1 MNCKTTLENRTCV
14 WYNDCM
20 NKALK
25 YRLYPTKT
33 QMQLFARTFGCCR
46 KVWNLMLSDKIESY
60 KTTGKFVAV
69 TPARYKSDHPYL
81 KEVDSLA
88 LANTQLNLQSAF
100 RNCFSKSRKK
110 CNAFPKYK
118 SAKYSRKSYT
128 TNNQKGT
135 VAILEN
141 AIRLPKV
148 GAVKA
153 VIHRMPDPDWR
164 LKSATISQDS
174 DGNYYASVLFAYES
188 TTAESAP
195 YIEICTE
202 NAVGLDYS
210 SKSLYVD
217 SSGDHGSD
225 HKYYRESQLR
235 LAKEQRRLSRKIG
248 SKKGESK
255 SSNYMKQLR
264 RVNKIH
270 KHIANQR
277 KDHLHKLS
285 TGIANRY
292 DIVCVETLNMKSL
305 ANKSFGNG
313 RSTLDNG
320 YGMFLNM
327 LEYKLSDRG
336 KCMIRVD
343 KWFPSSQLC
352 HCCGTRNPKVKNLD
366 VRKWQC
372 PVCGELH
379 DRDINAAK
387 NILKEGLRI
396 YKQQFA
402 A

>member
-1 MNCKTTLENRTCV
+1 M
-14 WYNDCM
+14 
-20 NKALK
+20 
-25 YRLYPTKT
+25 
-33 QMQLFARTFGCCR
+33 FAKTFGCCR

-60 KTTGKFVAV
+60 KTTGKFATV

-118 SAKYSRKSYT
+118 SAKHSRKSYT
-128 TNNQKGT
+128 TNNQRGT
-135 VAILEN
+135 VAILGN
-141 AIRLPKV
+141 TIRLPKI
-148 GAVKA
+148 GLVKA
-153 VIHRMPDPDWR
+153 VIHRVPDLDWR

-174 DGNYYASVLFAYES
+174 DGKYYASVLFEYEP
-188 TTAESAP
+188 TYAESAT
-195 YIEICTE
+195 YIKDTE
-202 NAVGLDYS
+202 NALGLDYS

-217 SSGDHGSD
+217 SNGNLGSN
-225 HKYYRESQLR
+225 HKYYRESQKR
-235 LAKEQRRLSRKIG
+235 LAKEQRRLSRKNG
-248 SKKGESK
+248 SGKGEAK
-255 SSNYMKQLR
+255 SSNYLKQLHK
-264 RVNKIH
+264 VNKIH

-313 RSTLDNG
+313 RSTMDNG

-327 LEYKLSDRG
+327 LEYKLVDRG
-336 KCMIRVD
+336 KCLIRVD

-352 HCCGTRNPKVKNLD
+352 HCCGAGNPIVKNLD
-366 VRKWQC
+366 VREWKC
-372 PVCGELH
+372 PACGELH
-379 DRDINAAK
+379 DRDINAAN
-387 NILKEGLRI
+387 NILREGLRI
-396 YKQQFA
+396 YKQQFVRA
-402 A
+402 MSHAQTLRHA

>member
-1 MNCKTTLENRTCV
+1 MNCQLALENRTLV
-14 WYNDCM
+14 WYNKCM

-25 YRLYPTKT
+25 YRLYPTKS
-33 QMQLFARTFGCCR
+33 QMQMFAQTFGCCR

-60 KTTGKFVAV
+60 KTTGKFVSV
-69 TPARYKSDHPYL
+69 TPAQYKSDYPYL

-100 RNCFSKSRKK
+100 RNCFCKTRKK
-110 CNAFPKYK
+110 RNAFPKYK
-118 SAKYSRKSYT
+118 SAKRSRKSYT

-135 VAILEN
+135 VAILRN
-141 AIRLPKV
+141 SIRLPKV

-153 VIHRMPDPDWR
+153 VIHRIPDPDWR

-174 DGNYYASVLFAYES
+174 DGKYYASVLFEYES
-188 TTAESAP
+188 TSTESVLYA
-195 YIEICTE
+195 E

-217 SSGDHGSD
+217 SNGDHGSD
-225 HKYYRESQLR
+225 HKYYRESRNR
-235 LAKEQRRLSRKIG
+235 LAKEQRRLSRKVG

-255 SSNYMKQLR
+255 SSNYLKQLH

-277 KDHLHKLS
+277 KDHLHNLS

-336 KCMIRVD
+336 KCMIRVN

-352 HCCGTRNPKVKNLD
+352 HCCGTGNPKVKNLD

-372 PVCGELH
+372 PSCYHSRFGSGVEIGGVMIEL
-379 DRDINAAK
+379 N
-387 NILKEGLRI
+387 L
-396 YKQQFA
+396 
-402 A
+402 

>member
-1 MNCKTTLENRTCV
+1 MNCKTTLENRTGV
-14 WYNDCM
+14 WYNYCM

-100 RNCFSKSRKK
+100 RNCFSKTRKK

-118 SAKYSRKSYT
+118 SAKHSRKSYT

-148 GAVKA
+148 GMVKA
-153 VIHRMPDPDWR
+153 VIHRVPDPDWR

-174 DGNYYASVLFAYES
+174 DGKYYASVLFAYES
-188 TTAESAP
+188 TAAESAP
-195 YIEICTE
+195 NIEICTE

-217 SSGDHGSD
+217 SNGDHGSN
-225 HKYYRESQLR
+225 HKYYRESQKR

-248 SKKGESK
+248 SKMGESK
-255 SSNYMKQLR
+255 SSNYLKQLH

-277 KDHLHKLS
+277 KDHLHQLS

-336 KCMIRVD
+336 KCMIRVN

-352 HCCGTRNPKVKNLD
+352 HCCGTGNPKVKNLD

-372 PVCGELH
+372 PSCGELH

-396 YKQQFA
+396 YKQQFVA
-402 A
+402 

>member
-1 MNCKTTLENRTCV
+1 MNCQLALENRTLV
-14 WYNDCM
+14 WYNKCM

-25 YRLYPTKT
+25 YRLYPTKS
-33 QMQLFARTFGCCR
+33 QMQMFAQTFGCCR

-60 KTTGKFVAV
+60 KTTGKFVSV
-69 TPARYKSDHPYL
+69 TPAQYKSDYPYL

-100 RNCFSKSRKK
+100 RNCFCKTRKK
-110 CNAFPKYK
+110 RNAFPKYK
-118 SAKYSRKSYT
+118 SAKRSRKSYT

-135 VAILEN
+135 VAILRN
-141 AIRLPKV
+141 SIRLPKV

-153 VIHRMPDPDWR
+153 VIHRIPDPDWR

-174 DGNYYASVLFAYES
+174 DGKYYASVLFEYES
-188 TTAESAP
+188 TSTESVLYA
-195 YIEICTE
+195 E

-217 SSGDHGSD
+217 SNGDHGSD
-225 HKYYRESQLR
+225 HKYYRVSQKR

-255 SSNYMKQLR
+255 SSNYLKQLH

-285 TGIANRY
+285 AGIANRY

-336 KCMIRVD
+336 KCMIRVN

-352 HCCGTRNPKVKNLD
+352 HCCGTGNPKVKNLD

-396 YKQQFA
+396 YKQRFVA
-402 A
+402 

>member
-1 MNCKTTLENRTCV
+1 
-14 WYNDCM
+14 M

-25 YRLYPTKT
+25 YRLYPTKS
-33 QMQLFARTFGCCR
+33 QMQMFAQTFGCCR

-60 KTTGKFVAV
+60 KTTGKFVSV
-69 TPARYKSDHPYL
+69 TPAQYKSDYPYL

-100 RNCFSKSRKK
+100 RNCFCKTRKK
-110 CNAFPKYK
+110 RNAFPKYK
-118 SAKYSRKSYT
+118 SAKRSRKSYT

-135 VAILEN
+135 VAILRN
-141 AIRLPKV
+141 SIRLPKV

-153 VIHRMPDPDWR
+153 VIHRIPDPDWR

-174 DGNYYASVLFAYES
+174 DGKYYASVLFEYES
-188 TTAESAP
+188 TSTESVLYA
-195 YIEICTE
+195 E

-217 SSGDHGSD
+217 SNGDHGSD

-255 SSNYMKQLR
+255 SSNYLKQLH

-277 KDHLHKLS
+277 KDHLHILS

-305 ANKSFGNG
+305 SNKSFGNG

-336 KCMIRVD
+336 KCMIRVN

-352 HCCGTRNPKVKNLD
+352 HCCGTGNPKVKNLD

-372 PVCGELH
+372 PSCGEIH
-379 DRDINAAK
+379 DRDINAAQ

-396 YKQQFA
+396 YKQQFVA
-402 A
+402 

>member
-1 MNCKTTLENRTCV
+1 MNCQLALENRTLV
-14 WYNDCM
+14 WYNKCM

-25 YRLYPTKT
+25 YRLYPTKS
-33 QMQLFARTFGCCR
+33 QMQMFAQTFGCCR

-60 KTTGKFVAV
+60 KTTGKFVSV
-69 TPARYKSDHPYL
+69 TPAQYKSDYPYL

-100 RNCFSKSRKK
+100 RNCFCKTRKK
-110 CNAFPKYK
+110 RNAFPKYK
-118 SAKYSRKSYT
+118 SAKRSRKSYT

-135 VAILEN
+135 VAILRN
-141 AIRLPKV
+141 SIRLPKV

-153 VIHRMPDPDWR
+153 VIHRIPDPDWR

-174 DGNYYASVLFAYES
+174 DGKYYASVLFEYES
-188 TTAESAP
+188 TSTESVLYA
-195 YIEICTE
+195 E

-217 SSGDHGSD
+217 SNGDHGSD
-225 HKYYRESQLR
+225 HKYYRVSQKR

-255 SSNYMKQLR
+255 SSNYLKQLH

-336 KCMIRVD
+336 KCMIRVN

-379 DRDINAAK
+379 DRDINAAQ

-396 YKQQFA
+396 YKQQFVA
-402 A
+402 

>member
-1 MNCKTTLENRTCV
+1 
-14 WYNDCM
+14 
-20 NKALK
+20 
-25 YRLYPTKT
+25 
-33 QMQLFARTFGCCR
+33 MQLFARTFGCCR

-81 KEVDSLA
+81 KAVDSLA

-100 RNCFSKSRKK
+100 RNCFSKTRKK

-118 SAKYSRKSYT
+118 SAKHSRKSYT

-148 GAVKA
+148 GMVKA
-153 VIHRMPDPDWR
+153 VIHRVPDPDWR

-174 DGNYYASVLFAYES
+174 DGKYYASVLFAYES
-188 TTAESAP
+188 TAAESAP
-195 YIEICTE
+195 NIEICTE

-210 SKSLYVD
+210 SESLYVD
-217 SSGDHGSD
+217 SNGDHGSD
-225 HKYYRESQLR
+225 HKYYRESRNR

-255 SSNYMKQLR
+255 SSNYMKQLH

-336 KCMIRVD
+336 KCMIRVN

-372 PVCGELH
+372 PSCGEIH
-379 DRDINAAK
+379 DRDINAAQ

-396 YKQQFA
+396 YKQQFVA
-402 A
+402 